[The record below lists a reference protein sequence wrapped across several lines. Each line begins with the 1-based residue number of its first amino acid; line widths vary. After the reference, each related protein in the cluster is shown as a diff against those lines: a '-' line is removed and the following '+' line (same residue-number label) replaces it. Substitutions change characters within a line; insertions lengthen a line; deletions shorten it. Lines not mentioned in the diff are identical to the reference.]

1 MYSRKARLESIT
13 DWWRA
18 DTMPSEKTKKLLA
31 GLGKITDSAPKHHA
45 EERVN
50 SYTNRFY
57 TSMEAPIHQLP
68 KRYDKAKRKKDEDGE
83 EYVMIDRIYGSIF
96 KGGERL
102 LQADGSVYK
111 GRLYSK
117 RRLVTSKDPITKEKK
132 NFYSPCRVTADGRWF
147 DNAGMPIE
155 TPINL
160 EPEKVKSAEEI
171 EEENRIKAEKA
182 KAKEA
187 AILANLK

>member
-1 MYSRKARLESIT
+1 MESIT

-18 DTMPSEKTKKLLA
+18 NIMPSEKTKKLLA

-45 EERVN
+45 EERDN

-57 TSMEAPIHQLP
+57 TTMTTPIHQLP
-68 KRYDKAKRKKDEDGE
+68 KRYDKAKKKKDEDGE

-102 LQADGSVYK
+102 LQADGTVYK
-111 GRLYSK
+111 GKLYSK

-155 TPINL
+155 IPTNL
-160 EPEKVKSAEEI
+160 EPEKVKSAEEVA
-171 EEENRIKAEKA
+171 EENRVRAEKA